1 MAICGYLWT
10 INKCKSHTMILQNIL
25 LRIHYLRH
33 MIEFVLKWEGQND
46 PPTYPKHNSL
56 YSLEEY
62 LFGDLLCKV
71 FKG

>member
-1 MAICGYLWT
+1 
-10 INKCKSHTMILQNIL
+10 
-25 LRIHYLRH
+25 

-71 FKG
+71 FKE